1 MLWNTA
7 LHICLGTVLHLHRN
21 SFTFTYPFSKSCQL
35 QHPAALHPPAAPHL
49 KQEQGSCWWHPPP
62 FVKKKP
68 WGRLPSQPP
77 MACQLLKS
85 PAPSRWAVS
94 SDWVGLV
101 STTPLSL
108 LSSSLDLAPPLSQP
122 QWWSLI
128 GVQFY
133 HHQDCSSPHG
143 PIPRDFTLF
152 QIIFQS
158 LCSGDS
164 EHMQQGL
171 QSHKHWPC
179 FKLTQSSDYP

>member
-1 MLWNTA
+1 MTS
-7 LHICLGTVLHLHRN
+7 T
-21 SFTFTYPFSKSCQL
+21 PFC
-35 QHPAALHPPAAPHL
+35 
-49 KQEQGSCWWHPPP
+49 E
-62 FVKKKP
+62 KKP

-85 PAPSRWAVS
+85 PAPSRWPVS
-94 SDWVGLV
+94 SDWAGLV

-143 PIPRDFTLF
+143 PIHPISNHFPKSLLRRFRADATVTAIPQTLALLQADTKQWLSLNESHHKADRPQSGPAYSLLLCNFISQKQNWHQEDF
-152 QIIFQS
+152 I
-158 LCSGDS
+158 
-164 EHMQQGL
+164 
-171 QSHKHWPC
+171 
-179 FKLTQSSDYP
+179 Y